1 MVARLAVILTNLR
14 YPFVIL
20 LAVFVAAAAFGAEST
35 LGTPSITPTATGPY
49 YARIVPLGDGFLALW
64 EEGEPC
70 EYEELHGMRL
80 DRDGHPRDKRDF
92 IVVPARYSISVM
104 AAESDGGDVVIAW
117 DDSYDAGI
125 HLIRVSAD
133 TVTVL
138 TDSVPTSGRSIMKV
152 SNGNILFVSPGGG
165 PGVPVTATLLDRT
178 GRLVR
183 SGVKVVDQPAESIA
197 VKDLAAVD
205 GAFLLAWMSSDSHL
219 RVARIAPA
227 DVAANAVQMAPF
239 DLGARTYVYSV
250 KLASDGTHSMVFWVD
265 NEGSKYGLRA
275 RSLASSGA
283 PLGSGTLTIGSVT
296 PGSNALAPF
305 AVSDGYEVLFQEYGN
320 GVNQPAFVRVSFDG
334 TLQAVA
340 HPSQQLAAAQNGG
353 RTMAVWTE
361 SQFSMSDFYNYLAG
375 YEIVTAPLA
384 GDGVVGAGTVV
395 SLDSSV
401 QHVRKLVPFG
411 GGVVALWTEGLPND
425 RLVVSRFTASGQPAD
440 SDLRLRESLFN
451 QTHGAIATDGERLF
465 VVWMEGSPSL
475 GLLDQSK
482 PQTLYGAIVS
492 PGALSASVRALA
504 GDASDSDIAV
514 AWNGQTFAVV
524 YQRVRTGG
532 YDFAALR
539 VDRAGNA
546 VDPVPIALT
555 PTRYHDENPRLSWN
569 GSDYLLVW
577 QRWYDPF
584 MYFGEQCL
592 TRPAPLP
599 AELFAQRFS
608 SAFVLTGAEIPLA
621 TTTDYN
627 SYSLD
632 AQNVDVAFAG
642 GLWLVLWIEKRGP
655 QAEFARIDASGA
667 RIDPLN
673 GRTLIG
679 SFDDPILVAGPD
691 GWTIAAREGYGR
703 YGPGSGVAL
712 AHISI
717 NGLVKVLDTMPLL
730 TSAVEAFVLT
740 PAPLVAYKR
749 ASSPAAF
756 VGSLTQRSRAVHH

>member
-14 YPFVIL
+14 YPHVIL
-20 LAVFVAAAAFGAEST
+20 LAVFVAAAASGAEST
-35 LGTPSITPTATGPY
+35 LGTPSITPTAAGPY
-49 YARIVPLGDGFLALW
+49 YARIVPLGDIFLALW
-64 EEGEPC
+64 EEGERC

-138 TDSVPTSGRSIMKV
+138 TDSVPTSHRSIMKV

-219 RVARIAPA
+219 RVGRIAPA

-265 NEGSKYGLRA
+265 NEGNKYGLRA
-275 RSLASSGA
+275 RSLASSGT
-283 PLGSGTLTIGSVT
+283 PLGAGTLTIGSVT

-305 AVSDGYEVLFQEYGN
+305 AVSDGYEVLFQEYVN
-320 GVNQPAFVRVSFDG
+320 SVNQPSFVRVSFDG

-361 SQFSMSDFYNYLAG
+361 SRFSMSDFYSYLAG

-401 QHVRKLVPFG
+401 QHVRKLIPFG

-425 RLVVSRFTASGQPAD
+425 RLVVSRLTASGQPAD
-440 SDLRLRESLFN
+440 SGLRVRESLFN
-451 QTHGAIATDGERLF
+451 QTYGAIATDGERLF

-475 GLLDQSK
+475 GLLDQPK

-492 PGALSASVRALA
+492 PGALSASVKPLA
-504 GDASDSDIAV
+504 FDANGESDIAV
-514 AWNGQTFAVV
+514 VWNGQTFAVV
-524 YQRVRTGG
+524 YQRIRTGG

-539 VDRAGNA
+539 ADRDGNA

-555 PTRYHDENPRLSWN
+555 PARHYDENPRLSWN
-569 GSDYLLVW
+569 GTDYLLVW
-577 QRWYDPF
+577 QSWYDPF
-584 MYFGEQCL
+584 MYTGELCL
-592 TRPAPLP
+592 PKPAPLP
-599 AELFAQRFS
+599 AELFAQRFNA
-608 SAFVLTGAEIPLA
+608 AFAPTGLEIPLA

-627 SYSLD
+627 SVSVN

-642 GLWLVLWIEKRGP
+642 GLWLVLWIENVGP
-655 QAEFARIDASGA
+655 RPNLHAST
-667 RIDPLN
+667 P
-673 GRTLIG
+673 
-679 SFDDPILVAGPD
+679 
-691 GWTIAAREGYGR
+691 AAR
-703 YGPGSGVAL
+703 V
-712 AHISI
+712 SI
-717 NGLVKVLDTMPLL
+717 
-730 TSAVEAFVLT
+730 
-740 PAPLVAYKR
+740 
-749 ASSPAAF
+749 
-756 VGSLTQRSRAVHH
+756 H